1 MNYLLMGKETKKK
14 ISLLLKL
21 TKIKSEPV
29 QGAIK
34 AHLVQGFS
42 EKDAYI
48 INGVSQSNFN
58 RAMVRLNEVAGIFE
72 QLEELKI
79 IERNQLTELNRN

>member
-1 MNYLLMGKETKKK
+1 MNYLLMGHESQKK

-48 INGVSQSNFN
+48 INGV
-58 RAMVRLNEVAGIFE
+58 IFE